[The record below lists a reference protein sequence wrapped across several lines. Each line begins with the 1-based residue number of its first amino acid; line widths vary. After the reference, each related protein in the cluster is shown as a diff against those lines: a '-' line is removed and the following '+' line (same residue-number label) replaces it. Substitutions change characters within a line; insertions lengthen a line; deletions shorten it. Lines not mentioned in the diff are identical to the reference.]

1 MKIKNNLTKDEKIKI
16 KKNYLI
22 TKKRVFLTVLFA
34 IGFIG
39 LLIPL
44 RPKTSVLEKREL
56 EKFPKFTLSSFWDG
70 SYFSAISTWY
80 ADTFPFREQL
90 LSANSAFKNLYG
102 VQGEQIVMNTE
113 QTADEIPTGSLVL
126 PETSEGESQ
135 ETETETE
142 VETEEETYEDG
153 AIHDVPEMSGNVYV
167 TGDTAFSVF
176 YFDLDGSNA
185 YIQMMN
191 KAQKRLEGIADV
203 YDILV
208 PTSLGICLDEDAQKE
223 IGASLQSDAMDYV
236 VSSINSINDK
246 VKTVNTF
253 DTLKKHNSEYIYFR
267 TDHHWTALGAYYAYQ
282 DFCKVKGIEAET
294 INSFETMEF
303 PGFVGSF
310 YASSNQ
316 VASLKENPDTVT
328 AYIPKDTND
337 MFFYDSSLQK
347 INWKIINDVSEY
359 AENSK
364 YATFI
369 AGDEIY
375 AQIDNP
381 VLDDGSSCVVI
392 KESFGDAFIP
402 FLVDHYQHIYI
413 VDYRYFYKYP
423 EYNNSVYELVKDKNV
438 QDVIF
443 INNVSAMT
451 TEKSAA
457 LMSELFD

>member
-16 KKNYLI
+16 KKKYLI
-22 TKKRVFLTVLFA
+22 TKKRVFLITLFV

-44 RPKTSVLEKREL
+44 RPKKSVLEKREL

-90 LSANSAFKNLYG
+90 LSANSSFKNLYG

-126 PETSEGESQ
+126 PETSEAESQ
-135 ETETETE
+135 ESEAETE

-176 YFDLDGSNA
+176 YFDLNGSNA

-191 KAQKRLEGIADV
+191 KAQKRLDGIADV

-223 IGASLQSDAMDYV
+223 IGASLQNDAMDYV
-236 VSSINSINDK
+236 VSSINSINNK

-282 DFCKVKGIEAET
+282 DFCKVKGIEAES

-359 AENSK
+359 SENSK

-413 VDYRYFYKYP
+413 VDYR
-423 EYNNSVYELVKDKNV
+423 
-438 QDVIF
+438 
-443 INNVSAMT
+443 
-451 TEKSAA
+451 
-457 LMSELFD
+457 

>member
-1 MKIKNNLTKDEKIKI
+1 MKNTLKNI
-16 KKNYLI
+16 KKYPVI
-22 TKKRVFLTVLFA
+22 IFFGFVLYA
-34 IGFIG
+34 ISIG
-39 LLIPL
+39 DLFSPVYE
-44 RPKTSVLEKREL
+44 RSDLENREL
-56 EKFPKFTLSSFWDG
+56 AKFPKFSISSLMKNKYNADIETFTTDHFIGRNTWI
-70 SYFSAISTWY
+70 SIKSVAESAIGKQENNGVVYGKGGYMFTKVLTPDY
-80 ADTFPFREQL
+80 KQL
-90 LSANSAFKNLYG
+90 DKNLKAVEKFMERHSDRTVTFMAVPTAPG
-102 VQGEQIVMNTE
+102 VLTDLVYKDSPVVDCDYILEQGENTVKSGKFLNIK
-113 QTADEIPTGSLVL
+113 QVL
-126 PETSEGESQ
+126 Q
-135 ETETETE
+135 E
-142 VETEEETYEDG
+142 
-153 AIHDVPEMSGNVYV
+153 H
-167 TGDTAFSVF
+167 
-176 YFDLDGSNA
+176 
-185 YIQMMN
+185 
-191 KAQKRLEGIADV
+191 R
-203 YDILV
+203 
-208 PTSLGICLDEDAQKE
+208 
-223 IGASLQSDAMDYV
+223 
-236 VSSINSINDK
+236 ND
-246 VKTVNTF
+246 
-253 DTLKKHNSEYIYFR
+253 YIYYR

-282 DFCKVKGIEAET
+282 DFCKVKGIEAES

-359 AENSK
+359 SENSK

-375 AQIDNP
+375 AQIDNQ

-443 INNVSAMT
+443 INNASAMT

>member
-16 KKNYLI
+16 KKKYLI
-22 TKKRVFLTVLFA
+22 TKKRVFLTTLFV

-44 RPKTSVLEKREL
+44 RPKKSVLEKREL

-90 LSANSAFKNLYG
+90 LSANSSFKNLYG

-126 PETSEGESQ
+126 PKTSEGESQ
-135 ETETETE
+135 ESEAETE

-176 YFDLDGSNA
+176 YFDLNGSNA

-191 KAQKRLEGIADV
+191 KAQKRLDGIADV

-223 IGASLQSDAMDYV
+223 IGASLQNDAMDYV
-236 VSSINSINDK
+236 VSSINSINNK

-282 DFCKVKGIEAET
+282 DFCKVKGIEAES

-347 INWKIINDVSEY
+347 INWKIIKDVSEY
-359 AENSK
+359 SENSK

-381 VLDDGSSCVVI
+381 VLDDESSCVVI

-423 EYNNSVYELVKDKNV
+423 EYNNSIYELVKDKNV